1 MELPAFQYHAPS
13 TSEEVVA
20 LLTQHRGDV
29 DIVAGGTDLLPNYKN
44 RLNNKGHV
52 ISLAAVA
59 GLSDR
64 SPTHLGAQT
73 RLVEIERDEQLAAS
87 LPGLVEAAAAISSP
101 PLRNHGTVGG
111 NIMLDTRC
119 YFFNQSPLW
128 RKSKH
133 YCLKA
138 DGDNCLVVPSS
149 VGRCYATYCG
159 ELAAPLIAFGA
170 QLELL
175 GTDGL
180 RTVTLE
186 DFFTDDGIVRFE
198 QKSDAEFLV
207 GVRIPDEAQ
216 ELKSGYTK
224 LRIRDSI
231 DFPSLGVCVAY
242 RLGDDGTLADLRVG
256 TTALRSRPE
265 RHDSVTAEFLG
276 RKPSAEVATSIGD
289 AIRKDVAAY
298 RNVPLD
304 PKYRRKMV
312 AVFIRRLLGRLDT
325 AWTE

>member
-1 MELPAFQYHAPS
+1 MELPAFQYYAPKS
-13 TSEEVVA
+13 PDEVVA
-20 LLTQHRGDV
+20 LLTEHAGDV

-52 ISLAAVA
+52 ISLAAVT
-59 GLSDR
+59 GLTER
-64 SPTHLGAQT
+64 STTRLGALT
-73 RLVEIERDEQLAAS
+73 RLVEIEQDEALAGS
-87 LPGLVEAAAAISSP
+87 LPALVEAAAAISSP

-119 YFFNQSPLW
+119 YFFNQSLLW

-149 VGRCYATYCG
+149 VDKCYATYSG

-170 QLELL
+170 ELELL
-175 GTDGL
+175 GPDGL
-180 RTVTLE
+180 RTVSLE
-186 DFFTDDGIVRFE
+186 EFFTDDGIVRFGE
-198 QKSDAEFLV
+198 KSDAEFLV
-207 GVRIPDEAQ
+207 GVRIPEEAQ
-216 ELKSGYTK
+216 GLKSAYAK

-231 DFPSLGVCVAY
+231 DFPSLGICVAY
-242 RLGDDGTLADLRVG
+242 RLGEDGTLADLRVG

-265 RHDSVTAEFLG
+265 RHDSVTDIFIG
-276 RKPSAEVATSIGD
+276 QTPSPELAAAIGEV
-289 AIRKDVAAY
+289 IRKDVAAY

-304 PKYRRKMV
+304 PKYRKKMA
-312 AVFIRRLLGRLDT
+312 AVFVRRCLARLD
-325 AWTE
+325 AVWTE

>member
-1 MELPAFQYHAPS
+1 MELPAFRYHAP
-13 TSEEVVA
+13 TKADEVVR
-20 LLTQHRGDV
+20 LLVQHEGDV

-52 ISLAAVA
+52 ISLAAVE
-59 GLSDR
+59 GLAER
-64 SPTHLGAQT
+64 SATRLGALT
-73 RLVEIERDEQLAAS
+73 RLVEIEHDEALKSS

-111 NIMLDTRC
+111 NLMLDTRC

-128 RKSKH
+128 RQSKH

-149 VGRCYATYCG
+149 NDRCYATYSG
-159 ELAAPLIAFGA
+159 ELAAPLMAYGA
-170 QLELL
+170 ELEIL
-175 GTDGL
+175 GPQGA
-180 RTVTLE
+180 RTVPIAE
-186 DFFTDDGIVRFE
+186 FFADDGITRFTD
-198 QKSDAEFLV
+198 KTDSEFLV
-207 GVRIPDEAQ
+207 GVRIPTEAQ
-216 ELKSGYTK
+216 DLLSGYAK

-242 RLGDDGTLADLRVG
+242 RLGEDGKLADLRVA
-256 TTALRSRPE
+256 TTALKSRPE
-265 RHDSVTAEFLG
+265 RHDDVTDAFLG
-276 RKPSAEVATSIGD
+276 HAPSADLAAQIGET
-289 AIRKDVAAY
+289 IRKAVAAY

-304 PKYRRKMV
+304 PKYRRKM
-312 AVFIRRLLGRLDT
+312 ASVFVRRLLGRLDA

>member
-1 MELPAFQYHAPS
+1 MELPAFQYHAP
-13 TSEEVVA
+13 TKTEEVVG
-20 LLTQHRGDV
+20 LLAQHPGDV

-52 ISLAAVA
+52 ISLAAVE
-59 GLSDR
+59 GLKDLSATR
-64 SPTHLGAQT
+64 LGALT
-73 RLVEIERDEQLAAS
+73 RLVEIERNEELQRS

-128 RKSKH
+128 RESKH

-138 DGDNCLVVPSS
+138 EGNNCLVVPSS
-149 VGRCYATYCG
+149 NDRCYATYSG
-159 ELAAPLIAFGA
+159 ELAAPLLAYGA
-170 QLELL
+170 QLELMGPEGSRQVDL
-175 GTDGL
+175 A
-180 RTVTLE
+180 E
-186 DFFTDDGIVRFE
+186 FFEDDGIVRFRDKTE
-198 QKSDAEFLV
+198 SEFLI
-207 GVRIPDEAQ
+207 GVRIPEEAQ
-216 ELKSGYTK
+216 ALKSGYRK

-242 RLGDDGTLADLRVG
+242 RLGDDGNLAELHVA

-265 RHDSVTAEFLG
+265 RHDDATDPFLG
-276 RKPSAEVATSIGD
+276 RTPSADLAAEIGS
-289 AIRKDVAAY
+289 AVQKAVAAY

-304 PKYRRKMV
+304 PKYRRKMC
-312 AVFIRRLLGRLDT
+312 AVFVRRILASLDD
-325 AWTE
+325 AWTQ